1 MKLDGHRQN
10 DVRQQRNGVMKTFC
24 PP

>member
-10 DVRQQRNGVMKTFC
+10 DVRQHNGVMKTFC